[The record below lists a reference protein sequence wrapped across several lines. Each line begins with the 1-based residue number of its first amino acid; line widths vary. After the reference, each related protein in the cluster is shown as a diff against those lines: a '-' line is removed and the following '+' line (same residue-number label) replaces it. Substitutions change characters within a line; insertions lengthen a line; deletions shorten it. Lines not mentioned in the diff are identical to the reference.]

1 MPISSVNSATFV
13 IEFRAQLLFFSSQRP
28 QGEEL
33 VVDLVGAEGGGDE
46 DFSHS
51 FEQFFR
57 GDKRLDY
64 IRMYIPFCWIGD
76 YRS

>member
-33 VVDLVGAEGGGDE
+33 VVDLVGAEGGDDE
-46 DFSHS
+46 DLLIHLKSS
-51 FEQFFR
+51 SAVTTDLTISE
-57 GDKRLDY
+57 
-64 IRMYIPFCWIGD
+64 
-76 YRS
+76 